1 MKNDSQMIVVKTK
14 VLQQRLN
21 GGNAD
26 KGLAGGSILR

>member
-26 KGLAGGSILR
+26 FVAVRA